1 MSRASMAR
9 KVATYAAGT
18 AGVSA
23 AGFLSG
29 WGVLK
34 GEAAI
39 ARRVVGQPFDGAPD
53 DNGVYGAAPG
63 DPIELLVLGDSTAKG
78 MGADDASQTVGAIIA
93 AAVAAL
99 AGRPVRLTNV
109 AVVGATSPDL
119 GGQLDLALSQVPHP
133 AVTLI
138 MIGANDVTSRLSQ
151 TDAVEHL
158 AETVRR
164 LRDAGSPVVVG
175 TCPDLGIIK
184 PVPPPLRQ
192 LARRW
197 SRHLA
202 AAQTRTVVEMG
213 GRTVSLGDLLGH
225 EFSDSPTVMFSKDRF
240 HPSSAGYARA
250 ASALLPSVLDALGE
264 VSADTGRQPDRL
276 RGEAVRPVASA
287 ARRAARDPGTEVT
300 GTEVEGVARNVRGPW
315 AVLLRRHRRP
325 LPPPGED
332 EHDAEPVDERGRT
345 TGAEPIDGTTTDGPT
360 DVTTTTGES
369 ADTGSA
375 PATDAEPTAGS

>member
-1 MSRASMAR
+1 MAR
-9 KVATYAAGT
+9 KVAMYTAEIAGVGAAGVL
-18 AGVSA
+18 G
-23 AGFLSG
+23 G

-53 DNGVYGAAPG
+53 DNGTYGAAPG
-63 DPIELLVLGDSTAKG
+63 EPIDLLVLGDSTAKG
-78 MGADDASQTVGAIIA
+78 MGADNASQTVGAIIA
-93 AAVAAL
+93 AAVAAF

-119 GGQLDLALSQVPHP
+119 GGQLDAALESVSHP
-133 AVTLI
+133 DVALI
-138 MIGANDVTSRLSQ
+138 MVGANDVTSRLSQ

-158 AETVRR
+158 AEAVRR

-175 TCPDLGIIK
+175 TCPDLGVIK
-184 PVPPPLRQ
+184 PVPQPLRQ

-264 VSADTGRQPDRL
+264 VSPDTGRKPDRL

-300 GTEVEGVARNVRGPW
+300 GTEVKGMARNARGPW
-315 AVLLRRHRRP
+315 AVLLRRHRHP
-325 LPPPGED
+325 LPDPETAGTAAADIPTAPPG
-332 EHDAEPVDERGRT
+332 DASAHRSDDAADDTPPDSP
-345 TGAEPIDGTTTDGPT
+345 AAHHPI
-360 DVTTTTGES
+360 
-369 ADTGSA
+369 GS
-375 PATDAEPTAGS
+375 D

>member
-1 MSRASMAR
+1 MSRASVAR
-9 KVATYAAGT
+9 KAAAYVAGT

-23 AGFLSG
+23 ACFLSG

-53 DNGVYGAAPG
+53 DNGVYGAGPG
-63 DPIELLVLGDSTAKG
+63 DAIQFVVLGDSTAKG
-78 MGADDASQTVGAIIA
+78 MGADAASQTVGAIIA
-93 AAVAAL
+93 TAVAAF

-119 GGQLDLALSQVPHP
+119 GGQLDGLLARVPHP
-133 AVTLI
+133 DVALI
-138 MIGANDVTSRLSQ
+138 MVGANDVTSRLSQ

-164 LRDAGSPVVVG
+164 LRDADAPVVVG
-175 TCPDLGIIK
+175 TCPDLGVIK
-184 PVPPPLRQ
+184 PVPQPLRQ

-202 AAQTRTVVEMG
+202 AAQTRTVVELG

-225 EFSDSPTVMFSKDRF
+225 EFSDSPAVMFSKDRF

-250 ASALLPSVLDALGE
+250 ASALLPSILDAIGE
-264 VSADTGRQPDRL
+264 VSADTGRRPERL

-300 GTEVEGVARNVRGPW
+300 GTEVTGMARNARGPW
-315 AVLLRRHRRP
+315 AVLLRRHRHP
-325 LPPPGED
+325 LPAPD
-332 EHDAEPVDERGRT
+332 DAAKHAEPDET
-345 TGAEPIDGTTTDGPT
+345 SETVAPETDTP
-360 DVTTTTGES
+360 DSE
-369 ADTGSA
+369 DK
-375 PATDAEPTAGS
+375 PAASG

>member
-1 MSRASMAR
+1 MSRASVAR
-9 KVATYAAGT
+9 KVAMYTAEIAGVGAAGVL
-18 AGVSA
+18 G
-23 AGFLSG
+23 G

-53 DNGVYGAAPG
+53 DNGTYGAAPG
-63 DPIELLVLGDSTAKG
+63 EPIDLLVLGDSTAKG
-78 MGADDASQTVGAIIA
+78 MGADNASQTVGAIIA
-93 AAVAAL
+93 AAVAAF

-119 GGQLDLALSQVPHP
+119 GGQLDAALESVSHP
-133 AVTLI
+133 DVALI
-138 MIGANDVTSRLSQ
+138 MVGANDVTSRLSQ

-158 AETVRR
+158 AEAVRR

-175 TCPDLGIIK
+175 TCPDLGVIK
-184 PVPPPLRQ
+184 PVPQPLRQ

-264 VSADTGRQPDRL
+264 VSPDTGRKPDRL

-300 GTEVEGVARNVRGPW
+300 GTEVKGMARNARGPW
-315 AVLLRRHRRP
+315 AVLLRRHRHP
-325 LPPPGED
+325 LPDPETAGTAAADIPTAPPG
-332 EHDAEPVDERGRT
+332 DASAHRSDDAADDTPPDSP
-345 TGAEPIDGTTTDGPT
+345 AAHHPI
-360 DVTTTTGES
+360 
-369 ADTGSA
+369 GS
-375 PATDAEPTAGS
+375 D

>member
-1 MSRASMAR
+1 MAR
-9 KVATYAAGT
+9 KAATYVAGT

-23 AGFLSG
+23 AGFLGG

-53 DNGVYGAAPG
+53 DSGVYGAGPG
-63 DPIELLVLGDSTAKG
+63 KPIQFVVLGDSTAKG
-78 MGADDASQTVGAIIA
+78 MGADAASQTVGAIIA
-93 AAVAAL
+93 TAVAAF

-109 AVVGATSPDL
+109 SVVGATSPDL
-119 GGQLDLALSQVPHP
+119 GGQLDELLAEVPHP
-133 AVTLI
+133 DVALI

-164 LRDAGSPVVVG
+164 LRDADSPVVVG
-175 TCPDLGIIK
+175 TCPDLGVIK
-184 PVPPPLRQ
+184 PVPQPLRQ

-202 AAQTRTVVEMG
+202 AAQTRTVVELG

-225 EFSDSPTVMFSKDRF
+225 EFSDSPSVMFSKDRF

-250 ASALLPSVLDALGE
+250 ASALLPSVLDAIGE
-264 VSADTGRQPDRL
+264 VSADTGRRPERL

-300 GTEVEGVARNVRGPW
+300 GTEVEGVARNARGPW
-315 AVLLRRHRRP
+315 AVLLRRHRQP
-325 LPPPGED
+325 LPAPAD
-332 EHDAEPVDERGRT
+332 ETEQPAPVATEAPETSAVDAEP
-345 TGAEPIDGTTTDGPT
+345 AQSTDQ
-360 DVTTTTGES
+360 
-369 ADTGSA
+369 
-375 PATDAEPTAGS
+375 PTASN

>member
-1 MSRASMAR
+1 MSRASVAR
-9 KVATYAAGT
+9 KVAMYTAEIAGVGAAGVL
-18 AGVSA
+18 G
-23 AGFLSG
+23 G

-53 DNGVYGAAPG
+53 DNGTYGAAPG
-63 DPIELLVLGDSTAKG
+63 EPIDLLVLGDSTAKG
-78 MGADDASQTVGAIIA
+78 MGADNASQTVGAIIA
-93 AAVAAL
+93 AAVAAF

-119 GGQLDLALSQVPHP
+119 GGQLDAALESVSHP
-133 AVTLI
+133 DVALI
-138 MIGANDVTSRLSQ
+138 MVGANDVTSRLSQ

-158 AETVRR
+158 AEAVRR

-175 TCPDLGIIK
+175 TCPDLGVIK
-184 PVPPPLRQ
+184 PVPQPLRQ

-264 VSADTGRQPDRL
+264 VSPDTGRKPDRL

-300 GTEVEGVARNVRGPW
+300 GTEVKGMARNARGPW
-315 AVLLRRHRRP
+315 AVLLRRHRHP
-325 LPPPGED
+325 LPDPETAGTAAADIPTAPPGD
-332 EHDAEPVDERGRT
+332 
-345 TGAEPIDGTTTDGPT
+345 
-360 DVTTTTGES
+360 
-369 ADTGSA
+369 A
-375 PATDAEPTAGS
+375 PAHRSDDAADDTPPDSPAAHHPIGSD

>member
-9 KVATYAAGT
+9 KAATYAAGT

-53 DNGVYGAAPG
+53 DNGVYGAGPG
-63 DPIELLVLGDSTAKG
+63 DPIQFVVLGDSTAKG
-78 MGADDASQTVGAIIA
+78 MGADAATQTVGAIIA
-93 AAVAAL
+93 TAAAAF
-99 AGRPVRLTNV
+99 AGRPVQLSNV
-109 AVVGATSPDL
+109 AVVGATSTDL
-119 GGQLDLALSQVPHP
+119 GRQLDAVLTHVPHP
-133 AVTLI
+133 DVTLI
-138 MIGANDVTSRLSQ
+138 MVGANDVTSRLSQ

-164 LRDAGSPVVVG
+164 LRDADSPVVVA
-175 TCPDLGIIK
+175 TCPDLGVIK
-184 PVPPPLRQ
+184 PVPQPLRQ

-202 AAQTRTVVEMG
+202 AAQTRVVVELG

-225 EFSDSPTVMFSKDRF
+225 EFSDSPAVMFSKDRF

-264 VSADTGRQPDRL
+264 VSPDTGRRPERL

-300 GTEVEGVARNVRGPW
+300 GTEVEGMARNARGPW
-315 AVLLRRHRRP
+315 AVLLRRHRHP
-325 LPPPGED
+325 LPLPDED
-332 EHDAEPVDERGRT
+332 VKAAE
-345 TGAEPIDGTTTDGPT
+345 
-360 DVTTTTGES
+360 
-369 ADTGSA
+369 
-375 PATDAEPTAGS
+375 TDAVEAPETAAAETELPDGGDNPTESR